1 MDGQNIIDRYYNS
14 FIDIEKSLIEYK
26 KIPVRFDTKFLYG
39 DYDGLILRTHAD
51 KIRNLEKMGFN
62 TESEMKDC
70 IRDALL
76 NEHTYPGAS
85 GDQYPPYR
93 FSNSIGFFPLNDEEK
108 LNEANNAY
116 LSWKN
121 NDENIQ
127 YEVFNRLI
135 HQVNS
140 CFYSKM
146 KLFADNR
153 LKYNKAKMVASK
165 KGLPIEVE
173 KKISSILGGEKK
185 KTRKKFKKKSKRK
198 SKKRSKR
205 KTKRN
210 LF

>member
-1 MDGQNIIDRYYNS
+1 MNGENIVNNYYDS
-14 FIDIEKSLIEYK
+14 LMDIERSLMEHKESADKYES
-26 KIPVRFDTKFLYG
+26 RFLYDEYG
-39 DYDGLILRTHAD
+39 GLILRTHAD
-51 KIRNLEKMGFN
+51 KIRNLERMGFN
-62 TESEMKDC
+62 TEFEMKNC
-70 IRDALL
+70 IKDALL
-76 NEHTYPGAS
+76 NESTYPRIS
-85 GDQYPPYR
+85 GDAYPY
-93 FSNSIGFFPLNDEEK
+93 SDVGAFPLDDEDK
-108 LNEANNAY
+108 FSEANDVY

-121 NDENIQ
+121 DDANIQ

-135 HQVNS
+135 HQVNG

-146 KLFADNR
+146 RLFANNR

-173 KKISSILGGEKK
+173 KKISSYLGGEKK

-198 SKKRSKR
+198 SKKKSKR